1 MSKVKLLATTGGGS
15 TSLEAPNSTT
25 GNANVSWKLPVAD
38 GSSGQALTTNASGQ
52 LAFSSVAGGKFAS
65 YAIICDQKAHD
76 TSGGTFTKDG
86 WRDRDLNTEIA
97 DADGIVSISSDQFT
111 LGAGTYLIN
120 WSAPAYRVD
129 SHVSRLYD
137 VTGSAVLA
145 VGFSAWS
152 ADSERGGTR
161 SEGFHRHTI
170 TGNNVYKI
178 QHWSSQTGSTDG
190 MGRASNLDDAVEKY
204 TWVKIFKEA

>member
-1 MSKVKLLATTGGGS
+1 MAT
-15 TSLEAPNSTT
+15 LN
-25 GNANVSWKLPVAD
+25 
-38 GSSGQALTTNASGQ
+38 TTNIKHASSSSNNIV
-52 LAFSSVAGGKFAS
+52 LASDGTVSFASSPHLFTS

-76 TSGGTFTKDG
+76 TAAGTFTKDG
-86 WRDRDLNTEIA
+86 WRDRELNTEII
-97 DADGIVSISSDQFT
+97 DPDGIVSISSDQFT

-145 VGFSAWS
+145 VGFSAWA

-170 TGNNVYKI
+170 TSNNVYKI
-178 QHWSSQTGSTDG
+178 QHWSSQTSSTEG
-190 MGRASNLDDAVEKY
+190 FGRASNLDDAVEKY

>member
-1 MSKVKLLATTGGGS
+1 MAIVI
-15 TSLEAPNSTT
+15 N
-25 GNANVSWKLPVAD
+25 
-38 GSSGQALTTNASGQ
+38 GSSAAGLVNLGSNGTISNLAVGGLPDGTVDGDTLASGT
-52 LAFSSVAGGKFAS
+52 GGKFAS

-76 TSGGTFTKDG
+76 TAGGTFTKDA